1 MEADVLVLLDNVNF
15 KKGGWINRNVVV
27 INDTPLWLTIPLVK
41 QSQNRLIS
49 EHEIGD
55 ISNLRQ
61 RIFGLRRVFV
71 GRRDFEELRSG
82 SVLLDEMLDGL
93 VGNLAGSLER
103 HLSLVSN
110 HLGFGVEILSA
121 SKILP
126 RDSISA
132 EDYLINV
139 VEQLGGTEYLNLP
152 GGRALYSKANFER
165 HNIALSF
172 IDEPPTETHLRAFPF
187 QSLAYH
193 LLSSETDALLDKLK
207 FVGITRA

>member
-55 ISNLRQ
+55 ISDLRQ
-61 RIFGLRRVFV
+61 RIFGLRRVFF

-93 VGNLAGSLER
+93 VGNLAGSLEH
-103 HLSLVSN
+103 HLSLISN
-110 HLGFGVEILSA
+110 HLGFGVEIFSA

-172 IDEPPTETHLRAFPF
+172 IDEPPKETHLRAFPF

-207 FVGITRA
+207 LVGITRA